1 MFQTGSQINP
11 SLGRTDYSAYA
22 QGAIAGGQAIGQ
34 GIANLGQGLASGI
47 EQYAKQKKENKQLEA
62 NLKGSIVAL
71 EGLGPTA
78 KSISPEA
85 YAYYTGLMAKLN
97 DPAISTAEKVSIGN
111 ASQGALRDIISYN
124 LQEKTKADQDRSAEA
139 ALFLSGSGSGPIPVE
154 NRANVLKGRGFTNTQ
169 IAAGT
174 RLSQEDEKSRLDL
187 EKRRLDLSESQNQI
201 KLNKEGALA
210 LQAINRFGDGLV
222 ARSTVSPEGYAIGK
236 NLFIDQQLK
245 QQKLMGGGDTAAI
258 VNSNSVIRDEIT
270 SGKLD
275 PNDPVAIAK
284 RRAELV
290 AGGGQDQSAKFG
302 YPIAYV
308 DKNGSFVGHF
318 ALNNNT
324 AQFERFNPAT
334 GKMEPPPEGS
344 QPSTVSGLYR
354 GALSGPQFQTL
365 RENFY
370 STEAGLTKLSNYLS
384 NVETAGQGLDLLSDE
399 FSRKL
404 TTILSSGQL
413 SEQQMAAA
421 KSEAELQ
428 GLLGSIRLQTLGG
441 GVLTEQDATRLIARL
456 GGERGGLKSI
466 LANKEVVRAAIGDLY
481 REKYNT
487 YNRQLEDYNIQVKNF
502 YGDQNYKPAAAIEF
516 DDRFKLEIRPRVSA
530 SREKELLA
538 KKAALEAKQN
548 ATPNR

>member
-1 MFQTGSQINP
+1 
-11 SLGRTDYSAYA
+11 
-22 QGAIAGGQAIGQ
+22 
-34 GIANLGQGLASGI
+34 
-47 EQYAKQKKENKQLEA
+47 
-62 NLKGSIVAL
+62 
-71 EGLGPTA
+71 
-78 KSISPEA
+78 
-85 YAYYTGLMAKLN
+85 
-97 DPAISTAEKVSIGN
+97 
-111 ASQGALRDIISYN
+111 
-124 LQEKTKADQDRSAEA
+124 
-139 ALFLSGSGSGPIPVE
+139 
-154 NRANVLKGRGFTNTQ
+154 
-169 IAAGT
+169 
-174 RLSQEDEKSRLDL
+174 
-187 EKRRLDLSESQNQI
+187 
-201 KLNKEGALA
+201 
-210 LQAINRFGDGLV
+210 
-222 ARSTVSPEGYAIGK
+222 
-236 NLFIDQQLK
+236 
-245 QQKLMGGGDTAAI
+245 MGGGDTAAI

-308 DKNGSFVGHF
+308 DTNGSFVGHF